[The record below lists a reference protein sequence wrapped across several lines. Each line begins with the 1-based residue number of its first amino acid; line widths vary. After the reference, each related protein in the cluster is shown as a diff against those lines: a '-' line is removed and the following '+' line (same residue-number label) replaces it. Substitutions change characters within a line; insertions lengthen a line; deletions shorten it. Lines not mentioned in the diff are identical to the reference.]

1 MIVFILSLF
10 SSGHKLRISSL
21 YQLLVGKR
29 TTSVLIYGF
38 THELLFI
45 HNSFPE
51 LKQDKFYQIL
61 QKIAQQGWIE
71 INENEAK
78 LTPTGADML
87 SEHQIEHT
95 GLRFDRY
102 GRTGETSWRLIK
114 FAVQVISN
122 LATGIQDYLP
132 AETSPFYT
140 FQLKKWLSESQL
152 PREILIDT
160 AYESLVQLFSEI
172 PEEAAD
178 FLANQLSG
186 NERTGLLPYQLAKNN
201 DESAVYL
208 QQSRCIHLL
217 LAQIEKRP
225 DSLWHAL
232 IDSLLQQNF
241 NQSMMITKQMF
252 MNGQTIDQIM
262 AIRHLKRGT
271 VTDHLIEWA
280 LFFDDFPYE
289 RILSAETIGHLEPNK
304 DSVREWRFSEWNV
317 DGQLD
322 YGEFR
327 LYQIYLLRKE
337 AIQNVNK

>member
-1 MIVFILSLF
+1 
-10 SSGHKLRISSL
+10 
-21 YQLLVGKR
+21 
-29 TTSVLIYGF
+29 
-38 THELLFI
+38 
-45 HNSFPE
+45 
-51 LKQDKFYQIL
+51 
-61 QKIAQQGWIE
+61 
-71 INENEAK
+71 
-78 LTPTGADML
+78 
-87 SEHQIEHT
+87 
-95 GLRFDRY
+95 
-102 GRTGETSWRLIK
+102 
-114 FAVQVISN
+114 
-122 LATGIQDYLP
+122 
-132 AETSPFYT
+132 
-140 FQLKKWLSESQL
+140 
-152 PREILIDT
+152 
-160 AYESLVQLFSEI
+160 
-172 PEEAAD
+172 
-178 FLANQLSG
+178 
-186 NERTGLLPYQLAKNN
+186 
-201 DESAVYL
+201 
-208 QQSRCIHLL
+208 
-217 LAQIEKRP
+217 P

-289 RILSAETIGHLEPNK
+289 WILSAETIERLEPNK

>member
-1 MIVFILSLF
+1 M
-10 SSGHKLRISSL
+10 
-21 YQLLVGKR
+21 
-29 TTSVLIYGF
+29 
-38 THELLFI
+38 
-45 HNSFPE
+45 
-51 LKQDKFYQIL
+51 
-61 QKIAQQGWIE
+61 
-71 INENEAK
+71 
-78 LTPTGADML
+78 
-87 SEHQIEHT
+87 
-95 GLRFDRY
+95 
-102 GRTGETSWRLIK
+102 
-114 FAVQVISN
+114 
-122 LATGIQDYLP
+122 
-132 AETSPFYT
+132 
-140 FQLKKWLSESQL
+140 

-280 LFFDDFPYE
+280 LFCDDLPYE
-289 RILSAETIGHLEPNK
+289 WILSAETIERLEPNK

>member
-10 SSGHKLRISSL
+10 SSRNKLRVSSL

-29 TTSVLIYGF
+29 TTSVLIFGF
-38 THELLFI
+38 THELLFA
-45 HNSFPE
+45 HNSFPD
-51 LKQDKFYQIL
+51 LKQDKFYQIM
-61 QKIAQQGWIE
+61 QKLAQQGWIE

-78 LTPTGADML
+78 LTSAGADRL
-87 SEHQIEHT
+87 SELHTEYT

-122 LATGIQDYLP
+122 LASGNQDYLP

-140 FQLKKWLSESQL
+140 FQLKKWLSGSRL
-152 PREILIDT
+152 PRGILIDS
-160 AYESLVQLFSEI
+160 AYESLAQLFSEI
-172 PEEAAD
+172 PEGAAN
-178 FLANQLSG
+178 FLANQFSG
-186 NERTGLLPYQLAKNN
+186 NDRTGLLPYQLAKTN
-201 DESAVYL
+201 DEAAVYL
-208 QQSRCIHLL
+208 QQSRCTHLL
-217 LAQIEKRP
+217 LAQIEERP
-225 DSLWHAL
+225 DSLWYVL
-232 IDSLLQQNF
+232 IDPLLQQNF

-262 AIRHLKRGT
+262 AIRHLKKGT

-289 RILSAETIGHLEPNK
+289 RVLSQETVERLEPNK

>member
-1 MIVFILSLF
+1 
-10 SSGHKLRISSL
+10 
-21 YQLLVGKR
+21 
-29 TTSVLIYGF
+29 
-38 THELLFI
+38 
-45 HNSFPE
+45 
-51 LKQDKFYQIL
+51 
-61 QKIAQQGWIE
+61 
-71 INENEAK
+71 
-78 LTPTGADML
+78 
-87 SEHQIEHT
+87 
-95 GLRFDRY
+95 
-102 GRTGETSWRLIK
+102 
-114 FAVQVISN
+114 
-122 LATGIQDYLP
+122 
-132 AETSPFYT
+132 
-140 FQLKKWLSESQL
+140 
-152 PREILIDT
+152 IDT

-289 RILSAETIGHLEPNK
+289 WILSAETIERLEPNK